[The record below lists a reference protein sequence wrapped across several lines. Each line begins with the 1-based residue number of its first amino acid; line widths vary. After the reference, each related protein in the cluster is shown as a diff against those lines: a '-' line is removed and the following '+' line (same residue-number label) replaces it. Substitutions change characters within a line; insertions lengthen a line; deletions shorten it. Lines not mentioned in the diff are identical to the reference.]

1 MEGPKTQSVDSFGE
15 RSSSGLSLRPRRLP
29 DKLRIVKPLEGSL
42 TLHNWSRLATP
53 HLGGVLEERCG
64 IAIKGNEKAGLDPLF
79 DMMYRLEEE
88 EEEEDE
94 KISVPRQ
101 IPPTNTNYTFTNSTV
116 LHPDTTMMTNM
127 YARSQM
133 SSGVPSRTQSRL
145 GSRCSSLSD
154 LSAQSPYLSNIGL
167 VKLCSQKKI
176 SGARRSQLD
185 LSSVGSI
192 SSLTPSVLNS
202 PLGSRRMSPTFT
214 PPHTPEESL
223 PGSPDKEAGDEGYV
237 ASFFSSLKAA
247 IYGQQR
253 KQHRTA
259 KFQRKM
265 EEKRNKLG
273 ILEALEETGCDQE
286 LEGKGEKETT
296 PMSLPPLST
305 VGKTQSARSS
315 SAGPEKWSDFDVRY
329 LGVLDDFDELEEIQ
343 PGLLTLTGSMECP
356 RDPSEYTK
364 QWIGQLSVPSL
375 SATGRPSLQR
385 GELGR
390 IPDSTL
396 DPACLGS
403 SSLLVSGRGPGRPA
417 GQAALGVP
425 GRPGAGALAQALGSQ
440 RADLGTVPGGGG
452 GGGGPADLSQNNKTT
467 SSNLHQSASF
477 VGSFTSMFFGRKGGY
492 Y

>member
-1 MEGPKTQSVDSFGE
+1 
-15 RSSSGLSLRPRRLP
+15 
-29 DKLRIVKPLEGSL
+29 
-42 TLHNWSRLATP
+42 
-53 HLGGVLEERCG
+53 
-64 IAIKGNEKAGLDPLF
+64 
-79 DMMYRLEEE
+79 MYRLEEE
-88 EEEEDE
+88 EEEEE

-154 LSAQSPYLSNIGL
+154 LSGQVPGASPYLSNIGL

-202 PLGSRRMSPTFT
+202 PLCSRRMSPTFT

-223 PGSPDKEAGDEGYV
+223 PGSPDKDVSDEGYV

-273 ILEALEETGCDQE
+273 IMEALEETGFDLE
-286 LEGKGEKETT
+286 SEGKGEKETT

-305 VGKTQSARSS
+305 VEKTKSARSG

-329 LGVLDDFDELEEIQ
+329 LGVLDDFDELEEIR
-343 PGLLTLTGSMECP
+343 PGLLTLTKSMESP
-356 RDPSEYTK
+356 RDPEEYTK

-385 GELGR
+385 AELGK
-390 IPDSTL
+390 IPDS
-396 DPACLGS
+396 DPA
-403 SSLLVSGRGPGRPA
+403 SLRSNILCSFGGRGPGRPG
-417 GQAALGVP
+417 GQGALGVP
-425 GRPGAGALAQALGSQ
+425 GRPGAGALAEALGSQ
-440 RADLGTVPGGGG
+440 RADLGTVPGLE
-452 GGGGPADLSQNNKTT
+452 LSQNKNQDVRNT
-467 SSNLHQSASF
+467 SSDIHQSASF
-477 VGSFTSMFFGRKGGY
+477 MGSFTSMFFGRKGGY